1 MKILPENTNIDFLS
15 KAPIALIFSVLAI
28 AASIYIWF
36 VKGEAK
42 YGVDYKGGTE
52 IVVAITEGGSSELIR
67 EALDKAGVEGAT
79 VQSFEKGSN
88 QFSIKASGSDE
99 GAKANIER
107 TLKATFGDKYK
118 IERTDVVG
126 PTIGEELRAKALVAT
141 IFGMLGIL
149 AYIAFRFEFA
159 FALGAVVAVFHD
171 VIVCTGVYLF
181 MGHEIN
187 ASTLAAALT
196 IVGYSVNDTIVI
208 FDRVREEILKS
219 KKFEIVELINRCI
232 NATLSRTIITNLLT
246 LLSALALLMYGGG
259 AIADLSLYM
268 VVGIMIGTYSTM
280 FIASPIVIA
289 WDRWSQARA
298 AAKGAVGARS

>member
-1 MKILPENTNIDFLS
+1 MRILPENTNINFLS
-15 KAPIALIFSVLAI
+15 KAPIAITISVLLI
-28 AASIYIWF
+28 IGSFYLWF
-36 VKGEAK
+36 SKGESK

-52 IVVAITEGGSSELIR
+52 VIVAFTEETSAQAIRDTLEKGGVSS
-67 EALDKAGVEGAT
+67 AL

-88 QFSIKASGSDE
+88 QFSVKVSGSDDT
-99 GAKANIER
+99 AKAGIASA
-107 TLKATFGDKYK
+107 LKAGFSDKFK

-171 VIVCTGVYLF
+171 VIVCTGVYLL

-219 KKFEIVELINRCI
+219 KKFDITELINRCI

-246 LLSALALLMYGGG
+246 FLSALALLMYGGG

-268 VVGIMIGTYSTM
+268 VVGIVVGTYSTM

-298 AAKGAVGARS
+298 VARGAVGARS

>member
-1 MKILPENTNIDFLS
+1 MKLIPENTKIDFLG
-15 KAPIALIFSVLAI
+15 KAKFAFAFSIIAVVG
-28 AASIYIWF
+28 SIYIWIA
-36 VKGEAK
+36 KGESK

-52 IVVAITEGGSSELIR
+52 VVVAMTDAVESQAVR
-67 EALDKAGVEGAT
+67 DALSKGGVESAS
-79 VQSFEKGSN
+79 VQSFEMGSN
-88 QFSIKASGSDE
+88 EYSIKVSGSDE
-99 GAKANIER
+99 AARKEIENA
-107 TLKATFGDKYK
+107 LKTAFGDKFT

-126 PTIGEELRAKALVAT
+126 PTIGEELRAKAAIAIL
-141 IFGMLGIL
+141 FGMIGIL
-149 AYIAFRFEFA
+149 LYISFRFEFA

-181 MGHEIN
+181 FGREIN

-219 KKFEIVELINRCI
+219 KKFDITELINRCI

-246 LLSALALLMYGGG
+246 FLSALALLLYGGG

-268 VVGIMIGTYSTM
+268 VVGILIGTYSTM
-280 FIASPIVIA
+280 FVASPIVIA
-289 WDRWSQARA
+289 WDRWAQARA
-298 AAKGAVGARS
+298 AAKGAVGAKT

>member
-1 MKILPENTNIDFLS
+1 MKLLPENTNINFLS
-15 KAPIALIFSVLAI
+15 KAPIALVLSVVAVL
-28 AASIYIWF
+28 ASIYIWF
-36 VKGEAK
+36 AKGEAK

-52 IVVAITEGGSSELIR
+52 IVIELPGGSSESIR
-67 EALDKAGVEGAT
+67 GALEKAGIISAM
-79 VQSFEKGSN
+79 VQSFEKGSD
-88 QFSIKASGSDE
+88 QFSIKVSGSDE
-99 GAKANIER
+99 AAKEGIKNAIKTE
-107 TLKATFGDKYK
+107 FGDKFT
-118 IERTDVVG
+118 IERIDVVG
-126 PTIGEELRAKALVAT
+126 PTIGEELRAKALIAT
-141 IFGMLGIL
+141 LFGMLGIL

-181 MGHEIN
+181 VGHEIN

-246 LLSALALLMYGGG
+246 LLSAVALLVYGGG
-259 AIADLSLYM
+259 AIADLSLFM
-268 VVGIMIGTYSTM
+268 VVGIIIGTYSTM

-289 WDRWSQARA
+289 WDRWAQARA
-298 AAKGAVGARS
+298 QAKGAVGARS

>member
-1 MKILPENTNIDFLS
+1 MKLLPENTNINFLS
-15 KAPIALIFSVLAI
+15 KAPIALVLSVVAVL
-28 AASIYIWF
+28 ASIYIWF
-36 VKGEAK
+36 AKGETK

-52 IVVAITEGGSSELIR
+52 IVIELPGGSSESIR
-67 EALDKAGVEGAT
+67 GALEKAGIISAM
-79 VQSFEKGSN
+79 VQSFEKGSD
-88 QFSIKASGSDE
+88 QFSIKVSGSDE
-99 GAKANIER
+99 AAKEGIKNAIKTE
-107 TLKATFGDKYK
+107 FGDKFS
-118 IERTDVVG
+118 IERIDVVG

-181 MGHEIN
+181 VGHEIN

-219 KKFEIVELINRCI
+219 KKFDIVELINRCI

-246 LLSALALLMYGGG
+246 LLSAVALLVYGGG
-259 AIADLSLYM
+259 AIADLSLFM
-268 VVGIMIGTYSTM
+268 VVGIIIGTYSTM
-280 FIASPIVIA
+280 FIASPVVIA
-289 WDRWSQARA
+289 WDRWAQARA
-298 AAKGAVGARS
+298 QAKGAVGARS

>member
-15 KAPIALIFSVLAI
+15 KAPIALVFSVLAI
-28 AASIYIWF
+28 SASIYIWF
-36 VKGEAK
+36 SKGESK

-52 IVVAITEGGSSELIR
+52 IVVAISEGGSSESIR
-67 EALDKAGVEGAT
+67 DALDKAGVTGTT

-88 QFSIKASGSDE
+88 QFSIKASGADE
-99 GAKANIER
+99 GAKAGIEKA
-107 TLKATFGDKYK
+107 LKDSFGDKYK

-126 PTIGEELRAKALVAT
+126 PTIGDELRAKALVAT

-159 FALGAVVAVFHD
+159 FALGAVIAVFHD

-246 LLSALALLMYGGG
+246 LLSALALLIYGGG

-268 VVGIMIGTYSTM
+268 VVGIIIGTYSTM

-289 WDRWSQARA
+289 WDRWAQARA

>member
-1 MKILPENTNIDFLS
+1 MRILPQDTNINFLG
-15 KAPIALIFSVLAI
+15 KAPIAITL
-28 AASIYIWF
+28 SILLVIGSFYIWF
-36 VKGEAK
+36 SKGESK

-52 IVVAITEGGSSELIR
+52 VVVALTEATSAEAIRDALEKGGVQS
-67 EALDKAGVEGAT
+67 AT

-88 QFSIKASGSDE
+88 QFSIKVSGSDNA
-99 GAKANIER
+99 AKASIENS
-107 TLKATFGDKYK
+107 LKSAFSDKFK

-219 KKFEIVELINRCI
+219 KKFEITELINRCI

-246 LLSALALLMYGGG
+246 LLSALALLIYGGG

-268 VVGIMIGTYSTM
+268 VVGIVIGTYSTM

-289 WDRWSQARA
+289 WDKWSQARA
-298 AAKGAVGARS
+298 VAKGAVGARS

>member
-1 MKILPENTNIDFLS
+1 MKLLPENTNINFLG
-15 KAPIALIFSVLAI
+15 KAPIALVFSVI
-28 AASIYIWF
+28 AVVASIYIWF
-36 VKGEAK
+36 SKGESK

-52 IVVAITEGGSSELIR
+52 MVIALPEGSSESIR
-67 EALDKAGVEGAT
+67 GALEKAGITSAI
-79 VQSFEKGSN
+79 VQSFEKGSD
-88 QFSIKASGSDE
+88 QFSIKVSGSDDAAKE
-99 GAKANIER
+99 GIRNAVKTE
-107 TLKATFGDKYK
+107 FGDKFTV
-118 IERTDVVG
+118 ERIDVVG

-141 IFGMLGIL
+141 IFGILGIL

-219 KKFEIVELINRCI
+219 KKFDIVELINRCI

-246 LLSALALLMYGGG
+246 LLSAVALLVYGGG
-259 AIADLSLYM
+259 AIADLSLFM
-268 VVGIMIGTYSTM
+268 VVGIIIGTYSTM
-280 FIASPIVIA
+280 FVASPIVIA

-298 AAKGAVGARS
+298 QAKGAVGARS